1 MPGILP
7 MKVIKVGSSA
17 QSRIAQAC
25 DRCRSKK
32 IRCDGVTPCCS
43 QCANVGFECKTSDKL
58 SRRAFPRGYTESLE
72 ERVRALENEVRE
84 LKDLLDEK
92 DEKIDMLSRIHSF
105 SSPRRPSAISASSFS
120 REESSSSVS
129 QLREDVFK
137 VQQSPSLLD
146 GDKRSEP
153 YYMGASS
160 GRVFVDAFKSKLQ
173 ESGKA
178 DSTFDSKAF
187 FTPSSRLIL
196 TTPLAATQSDRDLVK
211 LPGSEGLKVPPR
223 LLSDQMIN
231 VFFQEWAPLF
241 PVLHRPTFLK
251 LYADYVANPTSI
263 KDQHSIAQ
271 LHLVFGIAALS
282 TESNTLEVNR
292 FELQWSPALRSIIA
306 QPTLPTLQC
315 LVLAQIHC
323 IVKGDHSRLL
333 HYKGVAVA
341 LSYRLGLHQSQKR
354 FSFGA
359 LTRETRKKV
368 LWSLYTLDCFSAAV
382 MGVPKLLT
390 DSDIQTELPADVD
403 DENVTERGFQP
414 ALPGE
419 STKLSSA
426 LALFRLAKII
436 SRVLQEVYPADAARE
451 TSLQKIGTLSD
462 ELDEWNNDL
471 APRLRLTFIQDK
483 PSTNVIS
490 SRSPLLS
497 LAYYYTRTLIH
508 RPVVT
513 SSLGSKTSSSV
524 IALADSS
531 KHIIQIIQ
539 LLEERKMNFSF
550 CLNKDE
556 LLLLAGFGLLFQ
568 NLYLNQEGM
577 LIRDNQRL
585 VCSVMQILERDLAP
599 SAIPFKKVACSII
612 AVRHFSTSTSTSK
625 TDVIDTKATSQRN
638 SDTAMLAPQ
647 SNIRSARKQLQA
659 IASRF
664 SFNTNNTI
672 KRAQSTNARRSVA
685 PSPNLGNL
693 ALYARHSSLN
703 LPAAQPEPVLKRANS
718 EMRPRKPSPLPVVTE
733 LPNLDY
739 LPFEFD
745 TPLTPA
751 SSDTGRSTGP
761 TSDWDQLL
769 GYIDSVGYLDNNLPI
784 ENYNPKL
791 EQNPNPR
798 NSYETTNSDYV
809 SPGLNVPSPSI
820 EVSPPAV
827 TINDWSPE
835 AWDVND
841 GFSQIPPPAQS
852 VFSLSDESLTSGE
865 ELSSVDYGSGTEYRG
880 IMMPNLADQY
890 ELDAAAFTF

>member
-7 MKVIKVGSSA
+7 MKVIKVGTSA

-72 ERVRALENEVRE
+72 ERVRALESEVRE

-105 SSPRRPSAISASSFS
+105 SSPRRPSAISASSLS

-129 QLREDVFK
+129 QPREDVFR
-137 VQQSPSLLD
+137 VQQAPSLLD

-153 YYMGASS
+153 YFMGASS

-178 DSTFDSKAF
+178 NSTFDSKAF

-196 TTPLAATQSDRDLVK
+196 TTPLIATQANCDLVK

-251 LYADYVANPTSI
+251 LYAEYVANPMSI

-282 TESNTLEVNR
+282 SESNQLEVNR
-292 FELQWSPALRSIIA
+292 FELQWLPALKSIISRA
-306 QPTLPTLQC
+306 TLSTLQC

-333 HYKGVAVA
+333 YYKGVAVT
-341 LSYRLGLHQSQKR
+341 LSHRLGLHQSQQR

-359 LTRETRKKV
+359 LTREMRKKV

-382 MGVPKLLT
+382 MGVPKLLM
-390 DSDIQTELPADVD
+390 DDDIQTEFPADVD

-436 SRVLQEVYPADAARE
+436 SKVLQEIYPADASKE
-451 TSLQKIGTLSD
+451 TSLQRISALSD
-462 ELDEWNNDL
+462 ELDGWNNDL
-471 APRLRLTFIQDK
+471 APHLRLKFIQDK

-497 LAYYYTRTLIH
+497 LAYYYTKTLIH

-531 KHIIQIIQ
+531 KHIIQIVQ
-539 LLEERKMNFSF
+539 LLEERNMNFSF
-550 CLNKDE
+550 CLNKNE

-568 NLYLNQEGM
+568 NLDLNQEGM

-585 VCSVMQILERDLAP
+585 VCSVIQILERDLAP
-599 SAIPFKKVACSII
+599 SAAPFKKVACSII
-612 AVRHFSTSTSTSK
+612 TVGRFATSTSTSK
-625 TDVIDTKATSQRN
+625 TDTIKFEDTSQRV

-647 SNIRSARKQLQA
+647 SNVKSARKQLQA

-664 SFNTNNTI
+664 SFSTNNAL
-672 KRAQSTNARRSVA
+672 KRAQSTNTRRSVG

-718 EMRPRKPSPLPVVTE
+718 EMRPRKPSRLPVVAE

-739 LPFEFD
+739 LPFDFD

-751 SSDTGRSTGP
+751 SSDTSRSTGP
-761 TSDWDQLL
+761 ASDWDKLL
-769 GYIDSVGYLDNNLPI
+769 GYIDSVGYLDNSQPI
-784 ENYNPKL
+784 ENYNPNL
-791 EQNPNPR
+791 DFNPNPR

-809 SPGLNVPSPSI
+809 SPSLNVPSPYV
-820 EVSPPAV
+820 EVTPPAV
-827 TINDWSPE
+827 TINDWSSE
-835 AWDVND
+835 AWGAND
-841 GFSQIPPPAQS
+841 GFSQIPPPAKS

-880 IMMPNLADQY
+880 IMMPNLADEY
-890 ELDAAAFTF
+890 GVNASAFTL

>member
-7 MKVIKVGSSA
+7 MKVIKVGTSA

-72 ERVRALENEVRE
+72 QRVRALESEVRE

-92 DEKIDMLSRIHSF
+92 DEKIDMLSRMHSF
-105 SSPRRPSAISASSFS
+105 SSPRRPSAIST
-120 REESSSSVS
+120 SSSSKEECSSSAS
-129 QLREDVFK
+129 QPKEDVFK
-137 VQQSPSLLD
+137 VQQSPLLLE
-146 GDKRSEP
+146 GHKRSEP
-153 YYMGASS
+153 YFMGASS

-178 DSTFDSKAF
+178 NSTFDSKAF
-187 FTPSSRLIL
+187 FKPNSRLML
-196 TTPLAATQSDRDLVK
+196 TTPLTATQSDSGSVK
-211 LPGSEGLKVPPR
+211 HVGSEGSKVPPR

-251 LYADYVANPTSI
+251 LYGEYVANPASI
-263 KDQHSIAQ
+263 KDPHSIAQ

-282 TESNTLEVNR
+282 SETEAMEVGR
-292 FELQWSPALRSIIA
+292 FELQWLPALKSVMTYA
-306 QPTLPTLQC
+306 TLPTLQC
-315 LVLAQIHC
+315 LILAQIYC
-323 IVKGDHSRLL
+323 IVQGNHSRLL
-333 HYKGVAVA
+333 HYKGVAVT
-341 LSYRLGLHQSQKR
+341 LSHRFGLHQSQKR
-354 FSFGA
+354 FSLGA

-368 LWSLYTLDCFSAAV
+368 FWSLYTIDCFSAAV

-390 DSDIQTELPADVD
+390 DNDIQTELPADVD

-426 LALFRLAKII
+426 LALFRLARII
-436 SRVLQEVYPADAARE
+436 SKVLQEVYPGDTSRE
-451 TSLQKIGTLSD
+451 TSLQKIDALSD

-471 APRLRLTFIQDK
+471 APHLRLTFIQDK

-531 KHIIQIIQ
+531 KHIIQIVQ
-539 LLEERKMNFSF
+539 LLAERKMNFSF

-568 NLYLNQEGM
+568 NLDLNQEGR

-585 VCSVMQILERDLAP
+585 VCSVIQTLERDLAP

-612 AVRHFSTSTSTSK
+612 AVGRFAASTSTSSV
-625 TDVIDTKATSQRN
+625 DLIDAEATSRKN
-638 SDTAMLAPQ
+638 CDTAMPAPQ
-647 SNIRSARKQLQA
+647 SNIKSARKQLQA

-664 SFNTNNTI
+664 SFTTNDTI
-672 KRAQSTNARRSVA
+672 KREQSMNTRRPVV
-685 PSPNLGNL
+685 PSRDLGNL
-693 ALYARHSSLN
+693 ALYARHSSLS
-703 LPAAQPEPVLKRANS
+703 LPTAQSEPVLKRANS
-718 EMRPRKPSPLPVVTE
+718 EIRPRKPPPLPAVTN

-745 TPLTPA
+745 TPPTPA
-751 SSDTGRSTGP
+751 GSDTSRSTGH
-761 TSDWDQLL
+761 TSDWEQLL
-769 GYIDSVGYLDNNLPI
+769 GYIDSSSYLDNNSRF
-784 ENYNPKL
+784 ENYNRKPGL
-791 EQNPNPR
+791 NPR
-798 NSYETTNSDYV
+798 PRSSYETINSDYV
-809 SPGLNVPSPSI
+809 SPSLNVPSPTI
-820 EVSPPAV
+820 EISPAAV
-827 TINDWSPE
+827 TANDWSPDV
-835 AWDVND
+835 WDVNV
-841 GFSQIPPPAQS
+841 GFSHIPPPAQS
-852 VFSLSDESLTSGE
+852 VFSLSDESLTSAE
-865 ELSSVDYGSGTEYRG
+865 ELSSVDHGNTTEYRG
-880 IMMPNLADQY
+880 IMMPSLAEQY
-890 ELDAAAFTF
+890 GLDAATFTF

>member
-7 MKVIKVGSSA
+7 MKVIKVGTSA

-72 ERVRALENEVRE
+72 ERVRALESEVRE

-105 SSPRRPSAISASSFS
+105 SSPRGPSAISASSLS
-120 REESSSSVS
+120 REESSSSVL
-129 QLREDVFK
+129 QTREDMFR
-137 VQQSPSLLD
+137 VQQPSSLLD
-146 GDKRSEP
+146 GDKRSDP
-153 YYMGASS
+153 YFMGASS
-160 GRVFVDAFKSKLQ
+160 DAFKSKLQ

-178 DSTFDSKAF
+178 NSAFDSKAF
-187 FTPSSRLIL
+187 FTPTSRLMS
-196 TTPLAATQSDRDLVK
+196 TTPLVVTHSTCDPVK
-211 LPGSEGLKVPPR
+211 LPGSEALKVPPR

-251 LYADYVANPTSI
+251 LYADYAANPTSI

-282 TESNTLEVNR
+282 SESTIQEVNT
-292 FELQWSPALRSIIA
+292 FELQWLPALESIISQA
-306 QPTLPTLQC
+306 TLSTLQC
-315 LVLAQIHC
+315 LVLALIHC
-323 IVKGDHSRLL
+323 IVKGDHSRLM
-333 HYKGVAVA
+333 HYKGVAVT
-341 LSYRLGLHQSQKR
+341 LSHRLGLHQSQKR

-382 MGVPKLLT
+382 MGVPKLLV
-390 DSDIQTELPADVD
+390 DNDIQTEFPADVD

-426 LALFRLAKII
+426 LALFRLARII
-436 SRVLQEVYPADAARE
+436 TKVLQEVYPADTSKE
-451 TSLQKIGTLSD
+451 TSLQRISALSD

-471 APRLRLTFIQDK
+471 APHLRLKFIQDK

-497 LAYYYTRTLIH
+497 LAYYFTRTLIH

-513 SSLGSKTSSSV
+513 SSLGTKTSSSV

-531 KHIIQIIQ
+531 KHIIQIVQ

-550 CLNKDE
+550 CVNKNE

-568 NLYLNQEGM
+568 NLDLKQEGM

-585 VCSVMQILERDLAP
+585 VCSVIQILERDLAP
-599 SAIPFKKVACSII
+599 SAVPFKKVACSII
-612 AVRHFSTSTSTSK
+612 AVGRF
-625 TDVIDTKATSQRN
+625 ATSASASKADIIKTEAPSERGP
-638 SDTAMLAPQ
+638 DTAMLAPQ
-647 SNIRSARKQLQA
+647 SNVKSARKQLQA

-664 SFNTNNTI
+664 SFSTNNAI
-672 KRAQSTNARRSVA
+672 KRTQSTNTRQHVA

-703 LPAAQPEPVLKRANS
+703 LPAAQPKPLLKRANS
-718 EMRPRKPSPLPVVTE
+718 EIRPHKPAPLPVVTE

-739 LPFEFD
+739 LPFDFD

-751 SSDTGRSTGP
+751 SSDTSRSTGP
-761 TSDWDQLL
+761 ASDWDQLL
-769 GYIDSVGYLDNNLPI
+769 GYIDSVGYLDDNPAI
-784 ENYNPKL
+784 ENYNPNL
-791 EQNPNPR
+791 DLNCEPR
-798 NSYETTNSDYV
+798 NSYETTNSDYI
-809 SPGLNVPSPSI
+809 SPSI
-820 EVSPPAV
+820 NVTSPYIDVSPPVV

-835 AWDVND
+835 AWGGND
-841 GFSQIPPPAQS
+841 SFSQNPPPAQS

-880 IMMPNLADQY
+880 IMMPNLADEY
-890 ELDAAAFTF
+890 GLDAAAFTL